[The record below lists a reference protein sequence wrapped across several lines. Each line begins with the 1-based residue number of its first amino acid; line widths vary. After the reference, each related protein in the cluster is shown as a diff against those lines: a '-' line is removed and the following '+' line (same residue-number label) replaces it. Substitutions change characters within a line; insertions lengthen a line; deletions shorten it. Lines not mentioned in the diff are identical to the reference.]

1 MFSLS
6 WVIGSG
12 ENAQGGT
19 TDNVQLDNVI
29 ATIELVL
36 NKSGSVTLDI
46 INGDEIGPESLQVE
60 TEGGKSVISLG
71 ENTSDDYVVHTYTNE
86 SAIDGKIS
94 ILGNEWDLKM
104 VCDDSNIIKT
114 LFKEFLLTNKV
125 SKSLLN

>member
-12 ENAQGGT
+12 EYAQSGT

-29 ATIELVL
+29 VTIELVL

-46 INGDEIGPESLQVE
+46 IDGDEIGPESLQVE

-71 ENTSDDYVVHTYTNE
+71 ENTGDDYVVRTYTNE
-86 SAIDGKIS
+86 SAIDGKVS

-104 VCDDSNIIKT
+104 VCEDTNIIIT
-114 LFKEFLLTNKV
+114 IF
-125 SKSLLN
+125 